1 MSQEHSAALCPPEA
15 SRSLLAACCSAHLQ
29 NPGAGSTRI
38 HNRRNFRQN
47 ELNCKENIC
56 YLCSL
61 QAFVIL
67 STSSQ
72 PCSWNISEPGSE
84 TVQPADFLHSIWSRF
99 SNSRMLAKF
108 YQLLDFLW
116 ASNLASLP
124 AFVHFCPYKIQEP
137 IPWISNFE
145 NKNIKNIWQ
154 TRFHQFHQKNA
165 TDCETKAETDAL
177 VHVCF
182 GRSMKFN
189 LLRKPSWKVSWFGT
203 LSCAFGAWLLG
214 IFFCS
219 KSTLWQRLGL
229 QKLKSEAL
237 SRLQFYD
244 PQHAVSSFPSPP
256 EASRS
261 LLAACCSAHLQNPG
275 TNSKRIHNRQ
285 NFRQNELNCKENIC
299 CHCSLQA
306 FVILSTS
313 SQPCSW
319 NILEGPAKY
328 RLQPAALQSLG
339 KHVFG

>member
-1 MSQEHSAALCPPEA
+1 MNWIAKKISAISVHFRPLSSFPHPHSRAVGIF
-15 SRSLLAACCSAHLQ
+15 Q
-29 NPGAGSTRI
+29 NPDRKQCNLLISCTASDQDSLILECLPNFTNFLTSCELRILLLFQLSST
-38 HNRRNFRQN
+38 F
-47 ELNCKENIC
+47 
-56 YLCSL
+56 
-61 QAFVIL
+61 A
-67 STSSQ
+67 
-72 PCSWNISEPGSE
+72 
-84 TVQPADFLHSIWSRF
+84 
-99 SNSRMLAKF
+99 
-108 YQLLDFLW
+108 
-116 ASNLASLP
+116 
-124 AFVHFCPYKIQEP
+124 PYKIQEP

-261 LLAACCSAHLQNPG
+261 LLAACCSAQLQNPG